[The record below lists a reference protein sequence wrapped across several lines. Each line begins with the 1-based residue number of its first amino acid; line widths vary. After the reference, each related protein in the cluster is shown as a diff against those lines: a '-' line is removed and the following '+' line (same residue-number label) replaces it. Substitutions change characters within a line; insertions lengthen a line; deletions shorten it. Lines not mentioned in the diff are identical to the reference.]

1 VVAGLDGQ
9 ISKDNSLDKIIK
21 CIENN
26 ESFVLDAG
34 AGSGKTWSLIETIKY
49 IIENNSENYN
59 RLAKNL
65 GCITYTNVAV
75 EEIKKRIGE
84 NEILVV
90 NTIHEFL
97 WDIIKQFQMELKEI
111 IVNLH
116 QEVNDLSEFSIDYR
130 NYRDIKK
137 GIISHDDVIEISSEL
152 FAAHRKLQQLFIDK
166 YPVILVDEY
175 QDTHQE
181 VVNIFLDLINNNISE
196 NLFTVGFFGDSLQS
210 IYDKRTAK
218 ITENDKLS
226 HITKESNFRSAE
238 EIINLLNV
246 IRTDIEQFPAGK
258 NKSIQGSKHFIYN
271 DQDDDKN
278 EIFQG
283 VKNKL
288 ESDWGSLKVF
298 FLTYKRIASNSGFR
312 NLFKY
317 YKRFYEYYEF
327 KEKLF
332 EKECPIITFLADRVE
347 KNVSYY
353 ENNNIFS
360 FMENID
366 FNFLTNHDKIKLK
379 RIMDKLIE
387 IRDTGKVKDV
397 WNFAFDKKLFV
408 KGDKIVNFQ
417 KDFEQNTEKKQFFKN
432 IMRLDYE
439 EIINFYNY
447 NENDSV
453 FSTQHGTKGEEYE
466 NVLLVIM
473 DRNWNKYNFAEY
485 LTGDLSELKDSIYQR
500 TQNLFYVSCSRA
512 VKNLAVLYLTDIK
525 GNGLSRVKD
534 WFGNENVIS
543 VNEFLI

>member
-1 VVAGLDGQ
+1 MVAGLDGQ